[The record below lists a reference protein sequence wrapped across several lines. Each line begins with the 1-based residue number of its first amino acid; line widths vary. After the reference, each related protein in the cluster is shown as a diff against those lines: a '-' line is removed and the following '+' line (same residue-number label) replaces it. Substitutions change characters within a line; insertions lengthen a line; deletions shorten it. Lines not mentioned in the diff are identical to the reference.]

1 MFHFRSMKLKVG
13 GFGLALLALA
23 AACKKS
29 EENTC
34 NYRATVTFRAPEN
47 PATASYTPFINDEAK
62 APLQAGQTVIYDVD
76 TGCYRLRVGSVTD
89 TVCLKN
95 CEQAVYI
102 IR

>member
-1 MFHFRSMKLKVG
+1 MFHLPSMILKAASMS
-13 GFGLALLALA
+13 FALLVVA

-47 PATASYTPFINDEAK
+47 PVTASYTPFINDEAK
-62 APLQAGQTVIYDVD
+62 APLPAGQTAIYDVD